1 MSTVYE
7 KLSKR
12 VDYNISD
19 ESKEAIDY
27 FFWIRPASQWKCNA
41 AEFKQT
47 FEYIDEVG
55 VQYETTRISRVFR
68 PLYWFVAATF
78 IVHTICI
85 MLQTMEG
92 HKMAFAAYPIFR
104 FLLMQW
110 EVITLFLFVVF
121 SQDALKGL
129 DHIDQMKVVT
139 QNFAGKCTDTLTQYN
154 FDIDYSPYEAA
165 AEKGRSLVMLPYL
178 TILPVYSLQLL
189 WTCFYLC
196 RKNER

>member
-55 VQYETTRISRVFR
+55 V
-68 PLYWFVAATF
+68 
-78 IVHTICI
+78 
-85 MLQTMEG
+85 
-92 HKMAFAAYPIFR
+92 
-104 FLLMQW
+104 
-110 EVITLFLFVVF
+110 
-121 SQDALKGL
+121 
-129 DHIDQMKVVT
+129 
-139 QNFAGKCTDTLTQYN
+139 
-154 FDIDYSPYEAA
+154 
-165 AEKGRSLVMLPYL
+165 
-178 TILPVYSLQLL
+178 
-189 WTCFYLC
+189 
-196 RKNER
+196 